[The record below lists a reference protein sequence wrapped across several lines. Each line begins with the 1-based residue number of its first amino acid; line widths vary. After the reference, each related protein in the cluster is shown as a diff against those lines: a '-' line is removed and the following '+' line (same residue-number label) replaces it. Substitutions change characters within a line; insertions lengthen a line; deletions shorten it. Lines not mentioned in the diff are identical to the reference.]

1 MSQHTFIAR
10 SILAGLTLAAAASGA
25 AYAKPNAQ
33 LTIAE
38 NAPIEVQ
45 AAFASWKGG
54 ERLSGRKDKCY
65 GIALAGENDCKA
77 GKAPAAKV
85 LDHQLP
91 GQRLDLRTQG
101 RLRVHPDSVGPASL
115 NELIAT
121 IRLIDQGILGHSNAP
136 LTVPSP
142 PRRPWPEAGPLPLS
156 ARGRM

>member
-1 MSQHTFIAR
+1 MSQNTFIAR
-10 SILAGLTLAAAASGA
+10 SILAGLTLAAAAGGA

-77 GKAPAAKV
+77 GKGTSCEGTSTINFQGNAWTYAPKGACEFI
-85 LDHQLP
+85 QTP
-91 GQRLDLRTQG
+91 
-101 RLRVHPDSVGPASL
+101 VGPASL
-115 NELIAT
+115 NELDRNNPA
-121 IRLIDQGILGHSNAP
+121 
-136 LTVPSP
+136 
-142 PRRPWPEAGPLPLS
+142 
-156 ARGRM
+156 